1 MIPNTANQLETYIGE
16 ELNTSK
22 RGLYKLK
29 HPLSHGVIDHWDDME
44 LLWKHAFSLLKIAPN
59 ECPVL
64 LTEAN
69 MNPTKH
75 KRKMLEIFF
84 EKFQVPAVYVA
95 VQGVLSLYPCFYPS
109 FATGKSTGIVLDSGD
124 GVTHVIPVYE
134 GYSLAHSCE
143 RMDLAGRDVTTHL
156 QSLLRKSGVNFT
168 TSAEFEL
175 VKNIKEKYC
184 AISLSPL

>member
-1 MIPNTANQLETYIGE
+1 MVIPNTTNQLDSYIGE
-16 ELNTSK
+16 DLNSSK

-29 HPLSHGVIDHWDDME
+29 YPLSHGVIDYWDDME

-75 KRKMLEIFF
+75 RKRMLEIFF

-95 VQGVLSLYPCFYPS
+95 VQGVLSLYKHLDLVSQQENPQ
-109 FATGKSTGIVLDSGD
+109 VL
-124 GVTHVIPVYE
+124 
-134 GYSLAHSCE
+134 C
-143 RMDLAGRDVTTHL
+143 
-156 QSLLRKSGVNFT
+156 
-168 TSAEFEL
+168 
-175 VKNIKEKYC
+175 
-184 AISLSPL
+184 